1 MSQLKRRHLG
11 NTSRQQLRRYVPS
24 FGRGGE
30 ALSFASVDYI
40 YLAVCQ
46 LEYFSQRRVVIFV
59 VFSLLYPLHS
69 YLFVAIARYCLSC
82 LVLRGQGVLNCN
94 IDLVVFLYFAMV
106 KYCLSLEC
114 LGCSH

>member
-11 NTSRQQLRRYVPS
+11 NTPRQQQRRYVPS

-30 ALSFASVDYI
+30 TLSFASVDYI

-82 LVLRGQGVLNCN
+82 LVL
-94 IDLVVFLYFAMV
+94 DWD
-106 KYCLSLEC
+106 LSLHHIYSGSGPQ
-114 LGCSH
+114 LCSGIAEHRY